1 MWVDAPHFY
10 AGSLWTHRKAGAV
23 CTKAAPIIR
32 WMEGKTIEEVFAYFR
47 RKGWKCGWIYEEKR
61 DE

>member
-1 MWVDAPHFY
+1 V
-10 AGSLWTHRKAGAV
+10 
-23 CTKAAPIIR
+23 
-32 WMEGKTIEEVFAYFR
+32 EGKTIEEVFAYFR